1 MLNHVRVRER
11 HNVPN
16 VTPLDSALRVGHSWT
31 SAPTISATNGRRVTT
46 SSASAASPDSVTYVR
61 RLGVWDASM
70 VVVGGVIGSGIFLTP
85 SAIARQTSSA
95 AEQMLAWAIG
105 GVIALIG
112 ALCYAEL
119 GARRPT
125 AGGGYVYLREAFG
138 LIIAFVFG
146 WNLLVVNHSGSIAAV
161 ATVFVEYAGAA
172 IGYTPDYPQAYAVG
186 TIVFLT
192 GINWFGIRAGSLT
205 QNILTIL
212 KLLAISAL
220 IVVGLIARGA
230 PPPVAEPPAMNP
242 FALGGV
248 LMPVLFSYGGWYYVN
263 DIAGEIRDPHRNLP
277 RSLILGMLLVAA
289 CYLLA
294 NFAYLAVL
302 GHEGLAS
309 SKAPAAD
316 LMRHVFGEPGARVI
330 AVGIAISTLGFCN
343 ISLLSAA
350 RVFQVMGA
358 DGVFFRSAGK
368 LHPRWRSPNVAL
380 VMLASWACVLAL
392 TGTFDQL
399 LNYSTVGDWLGMA
412 AVIATLFWY
421 RRARST
427 EPTPFRVPLFPFLP
441 ALFLVIVLWV
451 VGVTTWNN
459 PTDAGIGILITIAGL
474 PVYWFWTWRNR
485 RN

>member
-1 MLNHVRVRER
+1 MMIPPRRQQYVPDVTRTLDTTTRVRHAAHFTLRER
-11 HNVPN
+11 VVATEPAISE
-16 VTPLDSALRVGHSWT
+16 TP
-31 SAPTISATNGRRVTT
+31 P
-46 SSASAASPDSVTYVR
+46 VTYAR

-85 SAIARQTSSA
+85 AAIARQTGSSF
-95 AEQMLAWAIG
+95 EQMLAWAIG

-138 LIIAFVFG
+138 IVIAFVYG
-146 WNLLVVNHSGSIAAV
+146 WNLLVVNHSGAIAAV

-172 IGYTPDYPQAYAVG
+172 IGVTPDDPRPYAVG

-205 QNILTIL
+205 QNILTVL
-212 KLLAISAL
+212 KLLAISIL
-220 IVVGLIARGA
+220 IAVGLVARGA
-230 PPPVAEPPAMNP
+230 PPAPPSQPINS
-242 FALGGV
+242 FALFGA
-248 LMPVLFSYGGWYYVN
+248 LMPVLFSYGGWYYIN
-263 DIAGEIRDPHRNLP
+263 DIAGELREPHRNLP
-277 RSLILGMLLVAA
+277 RALIFGMLLVAA

-294 NFAYLAVL
+294 NLSYLAVL
-302 GHEGLAS
+302 GHDGLAA

-316 LMRHVFGEPGARVI
+316 LMRHVFGEAGARVI
-330 AVGIAISTLGFCN
+330 AAGIAISTLGFCN
-343 ISLLSAA
+343 ISVIGAA

-358 DGVFFRSAGK
+358 DGVFFRIAGR

-380 VMLASWACVLAL
+380 VLLAVWSCALAL

-421 RRARST
+421 RRMRPDES
-427 EPTPFRVPLFPFLP
+427 TPFRVPLFPLLPIAFL
-441 ALFLVIVLWV
+441 LVVLWI
-451 VGVTTWNN
+451 VGATIWQR
-459 PTDAGIGILITIAGL
+459 PSDAGMGLLITLVGL
-474 PVYWFWTWRNR
+474 PVYWFWSRQRKPTSA
-485 RN
+485 

>member
-1 MLNHVRVRER
+1 M
-11 HNVPN
+11 
-16 VTPLDSALRVGHSWT
+16 
-31 SAPTISATNGRRVTT
+31 TT
-46 SSASAASPDSVTYVR
+46 ESVTGAAAEPVTYAR
-61 RLGVWDASM
+61 RLGVWSSSM

-85 SAIARQTSSA
+85 AAIARQTGSST
-95 AEQMLAWAIG
+95 EQLIAWAIG

-119 GARRPT
+119 GARRPS

-138 LIIAFVFG
+138 LIVAFVYG
-146 WNLLVVNHSGSIAAV
+146 WNLLVVNHSGAIAAV

-172 IGYTPDYPQAYAVG
+172 IGTVPADPRPYAVG

-192 GINWFGIRAGSLT
+192 GINWFGIRAGALT
-205 QNILTIL
+205 QNILTVL
-212 KLLAISAL
+212 KLLAISVL
-220 IVVGLIARGA
+220 IVAGLIARGA
-230 PPPVAEPPAMNP
+230 PPPAASAPAPMSP
-242 FALGGV
+242 LALFGV

-263 DIAGEIRDPHRNLP
+263 DIAGEIREPQRNLP
-277 RSLILGMLLVAA
+277 RALVFGMLLVAA

-294 NFAYLAVL
+294 NVAYLAVL
-302 GHEGLAS
+302 GHAGLAA

-316 LMRHVFGEPGARVI
+316 LMRHVFGEPGARLI
-330 AVGIAISTLGFCN
+330 AGGIAISTLGFCN
-343 ISLLSAA
+343 ISVIGAA

-380 VMLASWACVLAL
+380 VLLAFWSCALAL

-421 RRARST
+421 HRRHSAET
-427 EPTPFRVPLFPFLP
+427 LAFRVPLFPLLPIAFLI
-441 ALFLVIVLWV
+441 VVLWV
-451 VGVTTWNN
+451 VAVTTWNN
-459 PTDAGIGILITIAGL
+459 PRDAGMGILITVAGL
-474 PVYWFWTWRNR
+474 PVYWFWRWRTR
-485 RN
+485 S